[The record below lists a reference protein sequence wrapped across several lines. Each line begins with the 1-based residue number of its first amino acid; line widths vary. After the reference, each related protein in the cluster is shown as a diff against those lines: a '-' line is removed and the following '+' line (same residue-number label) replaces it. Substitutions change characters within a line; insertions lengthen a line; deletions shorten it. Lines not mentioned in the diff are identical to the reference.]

1 MTQINFRVDEEVKEN
16 AERALK
22 AMGLTMSSAIT
33 MFLVKV
39 GNEQRIPFEITA
51 DPFYS
56 DKNIRY
62 LEKIV
67 CDINKGT
74 ANFSEHQLAEVT
86 DRMKLLW
93 ERQSME

>member
-1 MTQINFRVDEEVKEN
+1 MNSVF
-16 AERALK
+16 
-22 AMGLTMSSAIT
+22 
-33 MFLVKV
+33 
-39 GNEQRIPFEITA
+39 PFEITA

-86 DRMKLLW
+86 D
-93 ERQSME
+93 E

>member
-1 MTQINFRVDEEVKEN
+1 MAQINFRIEEDVKEN

-39 GNEQRIPFEITA
+39 GREQRIPFEITA

-56 DKNIRY
+56 EDNMRY
-62 LEKIV
+62 LEQLML
-67 CDINKGT
+67 DIKEGK
-74 ANFSEHQLAEVT
+74 AHFSEHQLIEADDE
-86 DRMKLLW
+86 
-93 ERQSME
+93 